1 MFSIRSTSSDREL
14 EFLDLRGE
22 EFTVELRGHG
32 IQLTRDI
39 STYTDS
45 TGLVAFFNNL
55 ASIERPWDGS
65 PKWASLEG
73 EFIISASCSKLGEV
87 LFSLEISGHI
97 GAPEQWHT
105 SFSLTSELGQ
115 LPKIANGARS
125 FFQSPCA

>member
-1 MFSIRSTSSDREL
+1 MLSIRSTSSDREL
-14 EFLDLRGE
+14 TFLDLHGE
-22 EFTVELRGHG
+22 QFTVELRGHG
-32 IQLTRDI
+32 LQVSRDV

-45 TGLVAFFNNL
+45 TGLVAFFDKL
-55 ASIERPWDGS
+55 ASYERPWDGS

-87 LFSLEISGHI
+87 LFSFEISGHI
-97 GAPEQWHT
+97 GTPEQWHT

-115 LPKIANGARS
+115 LPKIAKGARS